1 MNIYTRTPYTYLIMW
16 SNTGMKYY
24 GVRYAK
30 NCHPSE
36 LFVTY
41 FTSSNNVADYI
52 KLNGYPDIIQ
62 VRKVFDE
69 ISVDKARQWEHI
81 VLRRINAIHRND
93 FLNKTDN
100 IAFEL
105 RDSAAEIRRV
115 NAQTK
120 TNAKP
125 ETKEKRRKS
134 AKALWQ
140 NPEWAIPQ
148 LEKLKKIHTD
158 PDILNKRLETESKP
172 DTKLRRSNA
181 QKNAQNRPEVLA
193 AQSESHRGAKHGMYD
208 HTVYV
213 FEHVDGRV
221 VHSTRFEFENNYNMP
236 TGSVGKLV
244 RGEQKTSIGWKL
256 VGKE

>member
-1 MNIYTRTPYTYLIMW
+1 M
-16 SNTGMKYY
+16 
-24 GVRYAK
+24 
-30 NCHPSE
+30 
-36 LFVTY
+36 
-41 FTSSNNVADYI
+41 
-52 KLNGYPDIIQ
+52 
-62 VRKVFDE
+62 
-69 ISVDKARQWEHI
+69 
-81 VLRRINAIHRND
+81 
-93 FLNKTDN
+93 
-100 IAFEL
+100 
-105 RDSAAEIRRV
+105 
-115 NAQTK
+115 
-120 TNAKP
+120 
-125 ETKEKRRKS
+125 
-134 AKALWQ
+134 WQ

-148 LEKLKKIHTD
+148 LGKLKKIHTD